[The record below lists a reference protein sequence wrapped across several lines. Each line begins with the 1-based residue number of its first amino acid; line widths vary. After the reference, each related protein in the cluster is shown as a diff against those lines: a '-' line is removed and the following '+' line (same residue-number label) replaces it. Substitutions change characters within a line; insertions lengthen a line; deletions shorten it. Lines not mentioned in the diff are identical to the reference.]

1 MLTPIAGRSAVVTGA
16 SKGIG
21 KGIARAF
28 AVRGAKVLL
37 TARNAAEVEA
47 AAQELRA
54 AGATAIGIVADVSSE
69 ADMMRM
75 AQVAREKHGGI
86 DILCCN
92 AGIFPTAILEE
103 ITPESWDEM
112 HDVNLKGTFLAVR
125 ACLPALKASKSP
137 RVIVTSSITGNIT
150 GQRSFAHYG
159 STKAGQ
165 MGFVRTA
172 AVELAQHGI
181 TVNAVWPGNI
191 ATEGFNTLGEE
202 YKQSMTA
209 KVPLGRLG
217 TVDDVAHAVLFLAS
231 DEAAYITGQGIVI
244 DGGQVLPE

>member
-1 MLTPIAGRSAVVTGA
+1 MLTSIAGRSVIVTGA

-28 AVRGAKVLL
+28 AARGGKVLL
-37 TARNAAEVEA
+37 TARNAGEVEA
-47 AAQELRA
+47 AAAELRA
-54 AGATAIGIVADVSSE
+54 AGGTATGIVADVSSE
-69 ADMMRM
+69 SDMARM
-75 AQVAREKHGGI
+75 AEVAREKHGGI

-92 AGIFPTAILEE
+92 AGIFPTAIIED
-103 ITPESWDEM
+103 ITPES
-112 HDVNLKGTFLAVR
+112 
-125 ACLPALKASKSP
+125 ALKASKSP

-172 AVELAQHGI
+172 AIELAEHGI

-191 ATEGFNTLGEE
+191 ATEGFTTLGEE
-202 YKQSMTA
+202 YSEN
-209 KVPLGRLG
+209 
-217 TVDDVAHAVLFLAS
+217 D
-231 DEAAYITGQGIVI
+231 
-244 DGGQVLPE
+244 